1 MKEIKMRTHQWRFI
15 LLAVLSLLLVFSLP
29 AFAQERLKLATTTST
44 ENTGLL
50 KALLPPFEEKNHCK
64 VDVIA
69 VGSGQ
74 SIKLGEQGDVDVVL
88 AHAPDLEEKFMKDGF
103 GVNRRYVMY
112 NDFIVVGPPE
122 DPAQIKGL
130 KEAKVAFKRIADTGS
145 SFISRGDKSGTHV
158 KELAIWK
165 AAGIKVEGM
174 KGKWYLEAGKGMGEV
189 LNMAHEKKAYTLA
202 DRGTYLAY
210 QDKTSS
216 VILCEGDPMLFN
228 PYHIMAVNP
237 AKFPHVKFE
246 LATKLVEW
254 VTSSGGQKIIREFK
268 DKKGN
273 PLFVPTAEVKGAGT
287 H

>member
-1 MKEIKMRTHQWRFI
+1 MEEVKMRDFKTRHLI
-15 LLAVLSLLLVFSLP
+15 LLVLSLLLLLSFP
-29 AFAQERLKLATTTST
+29 AWAEERLKLATTTST

-50 KALLPPFEEKNHCK
+50 KVLFPPFEEKNHCK

-74 SIKLGEQGDVDVVL
+74 SLKLGEQGDVDVVL
-88 AHAPDLEEKFMKDGF
+88 AHAPELEEKFVKDGY

-112 NDFIVVGPPE
+112 NDFLIVGPAE
-122 DPAQIKGL
+122 DPARIKGL
-130 KEAKVAFKRIADTGS
+130 KEAKVAFKRIAES
-145 SFISRGDKSGTHV
+145 QSPFISRGDKSGTHV

-165 AAGIKVEGM
+165 AAGVKVEDA
-174 KGKWYLEAGKGMGEV
+174 KGRWCLEAGKGMGEV

-210 QDKTSS
+210 KEKTSS
-216 VILCEGDPMLFN
+216 IILCEGNPILFN

-237 AKFPHVKFE
+237 ETFPDAKYE
-246 LATKLVEW
+246 LAMKMIEW
-254 VTSSGGQKIIREFK
+254 ITSPEGQKIIREFK

-273 PLFVPTAEVKGAGT
+273 PLFIPTAVPK
-287 H
+287 

>member
-1 MKEIKMRTHQWRFI
+1 MRDFKTRHLI
-15 LLAVLSLLLVFSLP
+15 LLVLSLLLLLSFP
-29 AFAQERLKLATTTST
+29 AWAEERLKLATTTST

-50 KALLPPFEEKNHCK
+50 KVLFPPFEEKNHCK

-74 SIKLGEQGDVDVVL
+74 SLKLGEQGDVDVVL
-88 AHAPDLEEKFMKDGF
+88 AHAPELEEKFMKDGY

-112 NDFIVVGPPE
+112 NDFLIVGPAE
-122 DPAQIKGL
+122 DPARIKGL
-130 KEAKVAFKRIADTGS
+130 KEAKVAFKRIAES
-145 SFISRGDKSGTHV
+145 QSPFVSRGDKSGTHV

-165 AAGIKVEGM
+165 AAGEKVEDAEGR
-174 KGKWYLEAGKGMGEV
+174 WYLEAGKGMGEV

-210 QDKTSS
+210 KEKTSS
-216 VILCEGDPMLFN
+216 IILCEGDPILFN

-237 AKFPHVKFE
+237 EKFPDAKYG
-246 LATKLVEW
+246 LAMKMVEW
-254 VTSSGGQKIIREFK
+254 VTSPEGQKIIREFK

-273 PLFVPTAEVKGAGT
+273 PLFIPTAVPK
-287 H
+287 

>member
-1 MKEIKMRTHQWRFI
+1 MNGIKVRGLI
-15 LLAVLSLLLVFSLP
+15 LLILAFLLTLAFP
-29 AFAQERLKLATTTST
+29 ALAQERLKLATTTST

-50 KALLPPFEEKNHCK
+50 KVLFPPFEEKNHCK

-74 SIKLGEQGDVDVVL
+74 SLKLGEQGDVDVVL
-88 AHAPDLEEKFMKDGF
+88 AHAPELEEKFVKDAY

-112 NDFIVVGPPE
+112 NDFLIVGPAD
-122 DPAQIKGL
+122 DPARIKGL
-130 KEAKVAFKRIADTGS
+130 KEAKVAFKRIAES
-145 SFISRGDKSGTHV
+145 QSPFISRGDKSGTHV

-165 AAGIKVEGM
+165 AAGVKVEDA
-174 KGKWYLEAGKGMGEV
+174 KGRWYLEAGKGMGEV

-210 QDKTSS
+210 KEKTSS
-216 VILCEGDPMLFN
+216 IILCEGDPILFN

-237 AKFPHVKFE
+237 ETFPDAKYG
-246 LATKLVEW
+246 LAMKMVEW
-254 VTSSGGQKIIREFK
+254 VTSPEGQKIIREFK

-273 PLFVPTAEVKGAGT
+273 PLFIPTAVPK
-287 H
+287 

>member
-1 MKEIKMRTHQWRFI
+1 MKAIKARA
-15 LLAVLSLLLVFSLP
+15 LVLTALFLLLLSFPVL
-29 AFAQERLKLATTTST
+29 AEERLKLATTTST
-44 ENTGLL
+44 DNTGLL
-50 KALLPPFEEKNHCK
+50 KALLPPFEERNQCK

-88 AHAPDLEEKFMKDGF
+88 AHAPDLEEKFMKDGY
-103 GVNRRYVMY
+103 GVDRLYVMY
-112 NDFIVVGPPE
+112 NDFLIVGPPE
-122 DPAQIKGL
+122 DPAHIKGL
-130 KEAKVAFKRIADTGS
+130 KDAKAAFRKIAETQS
-145 SFISRGDKSGTHV
+145 PFISRGDKSGTHV

-165 AAGIKVEGM
+165 AVGIKPEDL

-210 QDKTSS
+210 QGKTSS
-216 VILCEGDPMLFN
+216 IILCEGDPVLFN

-237 AKFPHVKFE
+237 AKFPHVKYE
-246 LATKLVEW
+246 LAKKLIAW
-254 VTSSGGQKIIREFK
+254 VTSPEGQRIIREFK

-273 PLFVPTAEVKGAGT
+273 PLFIPTAEKK
-287 H
+287 